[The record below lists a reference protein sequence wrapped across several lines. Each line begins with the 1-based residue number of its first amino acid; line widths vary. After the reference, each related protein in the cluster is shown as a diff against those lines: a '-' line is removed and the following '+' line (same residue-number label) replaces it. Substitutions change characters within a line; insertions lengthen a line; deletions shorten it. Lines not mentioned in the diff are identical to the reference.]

1 LRQTRKRERMISMRE
16 ILCSHVIVDLM
27 SGVQSG
33 FNSWSNRTVFACI
46 YLLFRKWHLCG
57 GDPTS
62 KRGPIAA
69 GLPPGADAARFNLDF
84 SVHVRVHL
92 SAPCVRLHACM
103 QVK

>member
-1 LRQTRKRERMISMRE
+1 MRE
-16 ILCSHVIVDLM
+16 KLCSHMIVDLM
-27 SGVQSG
+27 CGVQSG

-46 YLLFRKWHLCG
+46 YLLYRKWHLCC

-84 SVHVRVHL
+84 SIIQQHERSHVEYRDVL
-92 SAPCVRLHACM
+92 SWTET
-103 QVK
+103 